1 MANYENLK
9 VYKVFDKRS
18 LDVDEAFCDDLANKQ
33 VIFIDAFR
41 PGLRILLSVV
51 LPVWKLQ
58 RIDMPKVGDF
68 ISVDYSAIPCVMK
81 GGTPMLLYAVQ
92 HMEVTDEVTFEY
104 PKCD

>member
-9 VYKVFDKRS
+9 VIRVFGKKTYEF
-18 LDVDEAFCDDLANKQ
+18 DEIFDLAKRP
-33 VIFIDAFR
+33 ITFIDAFR
-41 PGLRILLSVV
+41 PGFRILLAVV

-58 RIDMPKVGDF
+58 RIDMPKVGDL

-92 HMEVTDEVTFEY
+92 HMEVTDGVTFEY
-104 PKCD
+104 PRCD

>member
-9 VYKVFDKRS
+9 VIKVFDKKTLE
-18 LDVDEAFCDDLANKQ
+18 LDKLFSEVLANRQ
-33 VIFIDAFR
+33 VTFIDAFR
-41 PGLRILLSVV
+41 PGLRILLAVFR
-51 LPVWKLQ
+51 PVGKFQ
-58 RIDMPKVGDF
+58 RIEIPKDGDF

-104 PKCD
+104 PRCD